1 MFQFFIFFNSFFQF
15 FFFII
20 FQGQHNDARTNL
32 AIALTAAE
40 EGAAIANHTEMIQVL
55 YDEHDGKA
63 NGVRVRDHMT
73 SDEYDIHAKSII
85 FAGGPFTDSM
95 RLLENKDSKPAV
107 NGAAGTHIV
116 LPGYYSPP
124 DIGMLDINTSDGRFL
139 FFLPWQGS
147 VLVGTTDRKGP
158 PVSVLFVVVWGK
170 SFLFFCVS
178 AKLRL

>member
-1 MFQFFIFFNSFFQF
+1 
-15 FFFII
+15 
-20 FQGQHNDARTNL
+20 
-32 AIALTAAE
+32 
-40 EGAAIANHTEMIQVL
+40 MIQVL

-63 NGVRVRDHMT
+63 NGVRVRDCMT

-158 PVSVLFVVVWGK
+158 PVSMLWCGEKVSSSSYFFFIFLQRVSV
-170 SFLFFCVS
+170 SCLFFFLTCIS
-178 AKLRL
+178 CPRFLSSLSSSILQIPLNAKTHL